1 MESKKIGISLPAFR
15 NFLPPSTFRYTNF
28 NIPQKIP
35 NFHPPPLPFGI
46 TEAKYQEPEEQENME
61 FIRPSQIDSMDNMLP
76 REDVRIN
83 ASTHFKLISISLL
96 FVESITFYWI
106 LIQLHQ
112 TEWAAISPIHITG
125 KSTRSHASFDG

>member
-1 MESKKIGISLPAFR
+1 MESKKIGISFPAFR

-28 NIPQKIP
+28 NIPPKIP
-35 NFHPPPLPFGI
+35 NFHPLPSLGI
-46 TEAKYQEPEEQENME
+46 TKAKYQDPEKQENVE
-61 FIRPSQIDSMDNMLP
+61 FIRPSQIDSMDDMLP
-76 REDVRIN
+76 REDVRMN

>member
-1 MESKKIGISLPAFR
+1 MESKKLAFP
-15 NFLPPSTFRYTNF
+15 FLPSEIFYHPPLFATQILISPKKSLTST
-28 NIPQKIP
+28 
-35 NFHPPPLPFGI
+35 PPLPLGI
-46 TEAKYQEPEEQENME
+46 TKAKYQDPEKQENVE
-61 FIRPSQIDSMDNMLP
+61 FIRPSQIDSMDDMLP
-76 REDVRIN
+76 REDVRMN